1 MNELKSEL
9 KKRNLTV
16 SGTKTQLIERLRPNL
31 EWTALINFG
40 NNGQGKLLSGDTS
53 FERSKLQI
61 TPSSSGG
68 GTTFIQPL
76 STPSSPSTFVNGQ
89 GKLLSG
95 DTSFERSKLQ
105 ITPSSSGGGTTFIQ
119 PLSTPSSPST
129 FVIVEKMQTF
139 SRPSGTTVSSKENSP
154 APSINQPGMLTFS
167 HFQQFLLKVAFFQK
181 V

>member
-40 NNGQGKLLSGDTS
+40 N
-53 FERSKLQI
+53 
-61 TPSSSGG
+61 
-68 GTTFIQPL
+68 
-76 STPSSPSTFVNGQ
+76 NGQ

-181 V
+181 VRFVFQISKSQKTIFQKNYPELEI

>member
-1 MNELKSEL
+1 
-9 KKRNLTV
+9 
-16 SGTKTQLIERLRPNL
+16 LRPNL

-40 NNGQGKLLSGDTS
+40 NNGQGKM
-53 FERSKLQI
+53 
-61 TPSSSGG
+61 
-68 GTTFIQPL
+68 
-76 STPSSPSTFVNGQ
+76 
-89 GKLLSG
+89 LSG

-154 APSINQPGMLTFS
+154 APSINQPGKLVTFR
-167 HFQQFLLKVAFFQK
+167 LLVQNIHYDPLMKSQK
-181 V
+181 EAPRKHPYVLPRQLAKIV

>member
-40 NNGQGKLLSGDTS
+40 HN
-53 FERSKLQI
+53 
-61 TPSSSGG
+61 
-68 GTTFIQPL
+68 
-76 STPSSPSTFVNGQ
+76 NGQ

-154 APSINQPGMLTFS
+154 APSINQPGKILMFKAE
-167 HFQQFLLKVAFFQK
+167 LLQLKPHPFICMRNFINKKVGNRK
-181 V
+181 KLSPLLLS

>member
-40 NNGQGKLLSGDTS
+40 NTGQGKLLSGDTS

-68 GTTFIQPL
+68 GTTFIQP
-76 STPSSPSTFVNGQ
+76 
-89 GKLLSG
+89 
-95 DTSFERSKLQ
+95 
-105 ITPSSSGGGTTFIQ
+105 I
-119 PLSTPSSPST
+119 STPSSPST

-154 APSINQPGMLTFS
+154 APSLNQPGMLLAHYDPKSSLKIRTASAIFWDYLGMFRDDCQRNIFLGIKLFCFS
-167 HFQQFLLKVAFFQK
+167 I
-181 V
+181 

>member
-40 NNGQGKLLSGDTS
+40 NS
-53 FERSKLQI
+53 
-61 TPSSSGG
+61 
-68 GTTFIQPL
+68 
-76 STPSSPSTFVNGQ
+76 GQ

-154 APSINQPGMLTFS
+154 APSINQPGKTLMFKAELL
-167 HFQQFLLKVAFFQK
+167 QLKPCQFICMRNFINQK
-181 V
+181 IGNQNN